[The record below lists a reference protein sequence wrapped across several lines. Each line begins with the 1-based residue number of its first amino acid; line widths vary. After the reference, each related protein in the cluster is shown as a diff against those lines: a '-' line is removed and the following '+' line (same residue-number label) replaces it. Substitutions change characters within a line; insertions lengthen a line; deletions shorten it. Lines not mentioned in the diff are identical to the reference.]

1 MEKIKTQLQSLFQI
15 SAEEATIFLAE
26 FKKKELKKNEIF
38 VAEGEVCHVVGLIEQ
53 GLMVCVYNKEG
64 EEIIDEFG
72 FENGFITNYYSF
84 LIQSPSQK
92 EIRALEPS
100 VIHTITRESLEKLG
114 SQHAFI
120 DKMSRIMNE
129 KLFLRAHDRIKSL
142 LLESAQERYEKMIAQ
157 RPDLAQRIPQYM
169 LASYLHVKPETIS
182 RIRKK
187 LSIPTLLTQV
197 NESSDIV

>member
-1 MEKIKTQLQSLFQI
+1 VEKIKKQLKSLFDI
-15 SAEEATIFLAE
+15 SEEESSIFLSE
-26 FKKKELKKNEIF
+26 FRKKELKKNEIF
-38 VAEGEVCHVVGLIEQ
+38 VTEGEICHVVGLIEK
-53 GLMVCVYNKEG
+53 GLMVCVYNKDG

-84 LIQSPSQK
+84 LTQFASQK

-100 VIHTITRESLEKLG
+100 VVHVITRESLEKLG
-114 SQHAFI
+114 NQHSFI
-120 DKMSRIMNE
+120 EKMSRIMNE
-129 KLFLRAHDRIKSL
+129 KLFLRAHDRIQSL
-142 LLESAQERYEKMIAQ
+142 LLESAQERYEKLIAQ

-187 LSIPTLLTQV
+187 LSTPTLLTQV
-197 NESSDIV
+197 NE

>member
-1 MEKIKTQLQSLFQI
+1 MEKIKQQLQSLFEI
-15 SAEEATIFLAE
+15 SEGEATIFLSE
-26 FKKKELKKNEIF
+26 FKRTELKKNEIF
-38 VAEGEVCHVVGLIEQ
+38 VAEGEVCHAVSLIEK
-53 GLMVCVYNKEG
+53 GLMVCVYNKDG

-84 LIQSPSQK
+84 LTQSPSQK
-92 EIRALEPS
+92 EIRTLEPS
-100 VIHTITRESLEKLG
+100 IVHIITRESLEKLG
-114 SQHAFI
+114 SQHPFI
-120 DKMSRIMNE
+120 EKMSRIINE

-187 LSIPTLLTQV
+187 LSSPTLLT
-197 NESSDIV
+197 

>member
-1 MEKIKTQLQSLFQI
+1 MEKIKEQLQLLFDI
-15 SAEEATIFLAE
+15 SAEEVDIFLSE

-38 VAEGEVCHVVGLIEQ
+38 IEQGEICHVVGLIEK
-53 GLMVCVYNKEG
+53 GLMVCVYNKDG

-72 FENGFITNYYSF
+72 FEKGFITNYYSF
-84 LIQSPSQK
+84 LTQSPSQK
-92 EIRALEPS
+92 EIRALEPCI
-100 VIHTITRESLEKLG
+100 VHFITRQSLEKLG
-114 SQHAFI
+114 SQYPFI
-120 DKMSRIMNE
+120 EKMSRMMNE

-187 LSIPTLLTQV
+187 LSTYTLLT
-197 NESSDIV
+197 

>member
-1 MEKIKTQLQSLFQI
+1 MEKLKKQLQSLFDI
-15 SAEEATIFLAE
+15 SADEADIFLAE
-26 FKKKELKKNEIF
+26 FRKKELKKNEIF
-38 VAEGEVCHVVGLIEQ
+38 IAEGEVCHVVGLIEK
-53 GLMVCVYNKEG
+53 GLMVCAYNKDG

-84 LIQSPSQK
+84 LTHLPSQK
-92 EIRALEPS
+92 EIRTLEPC
-100 VIHTITRESLEKLG
+100 VAHIITRESLEKLG

-120 DKMSRIMNE
+120 QKMNRMMNE
-129 KLFLRAHDRIKSL
+129 KLFLRAHDKIKSL

-187 LSIPTLLTQV
+187 ISGNPLLT
-197 NESSDIV
+197 

>member
-1 MEKIKTQLQSLFQI
+1 MKKLKQHFKSLFDI
-15 SAEEATIFLAE
+15 SEKEATIFLSE
-26 FKKKELKKNEIF
+26 FKQKELKKNEVFIT
-38 VAEGEVCHVVGLIEQ
+38 EGEVCHLVGLIEK
-53 GLMVCVYNKEG
+53 GLMVCVYNKDG

-84 LIQSPSQK
+84 LTQSPSRK

-100 VIHTITRESLEKLG
+100 ILHIISRQSLEKLG
-114 SQHAFI
+114 SQYPFI
-120 DKMSRIMNE
+120 EKMSRIMNE
-129 KLFLRAHDRIKSL
+129 KLFLRAHDRIQSL
-142 LLESAQERYEKMIAQ
+142 LLDSAQERYKKMLAQ

-187 LSIPTLLTQV
+187 ISTHTLLT
-197 NESSDIV
+197 

>member
-1 MEKIKTQLQSLFQI
+1 VEKLKQQIQSLFDI
-15 SAEEATIFLAE
+15 SVEEATIFLSE
-26 FKKKELKKNEIF
+26 FRKKDLKKNEIF
-38 VAEGEVCHVVGLIEQ
+38 IAEGEVCHIVGLIEK
-53 GLMVCVYNKEG
+53 GLMVCVYNKDG

-84 LIQSPSQK
+84 LTQSPSQK
-92 EIRALEPS
+92 EIRTLE
-100 VIHTITRESLEKLG
+100 VCIVHIITRQSLEKLG
-114 SQHAFI
+114 NQYPFI
-120 DKMSRIMNE
+120 EKMSRIMNE
-129 KLFLRAHDRIKSL
+129 KLFLRAHDRVKSL

-187 LSIPTLLTQV
+187 ISTPTLLT
-197 NESSDIV
+197 

>member
-1 MEKIKTQLQSLFQI
+1 MEKIKQELQSLFEI
-15 SAEEATIFLAE
+15 SETEAGIFLAE
-26 FKKKELKKNEIF
+26 FRRGELKKNEVFI
-38 VAEGEVCHVVGLIEQ
+38 AEGEVCHVVGLIEK
-53 GLMVCVYNKEG
+53 GLMLCVYNKDG

-84 LIQSPSQK
+84 LTQLPSQK

-100 VIHTITRESLEKLG
+100 VVHVITRQSLEKLG
-114 SQHAFI
+114 NQYPFI
-120 DKMSRIMNE
+120 EKMSRMMNE
-129 KLFLRAHDRIKSL
+129 KLFLRAHDRIQSL
-142 LLESAQERYEKMIAQ
+142 LLESAQERYEKMIVQ

-187 LSIPTLLTQV
+187 ISNTALLT
-197 NESSDIV
+197 